1 MVVIYDHLCKARDD
15 LTAIRTSEF
24 GYCIAAAWVSVLYIT
39 TSVYFLFEYIDTGP
53 ASATPGT
60 LSVCFFV
67 VVVLAALL
75 AFAVRVFRHYV
86 YFQSTVSYSDIG
98 DEVETSVF
106 ACICKSTANLP
117 FVIDIF
123 KRDEKLYISLCDQ
136 SKIFTENKLAAV
148 VVFVA
153 SISSIVSTVAWFLAL
168 LNTNQDEIYQWS
180 FSVILTGFS
189 FLLFVLCNCITRLY
203 VVESV
208 VSLSIHMIIYSI
220 IETIPLT
227 FIKCR

>member
-1 MVVIYDHLCKARDD
+1 MVHIYDHLCKARDD
-15 LTAIRTSEF
+15 LTAIRTSEIV
-24 GYCIAAAWVSVLYIT
+24 YCISAAWVAVLYIT
-39 TSVYFLFEYIDTGP
+39 TSVYFLFEYLDTGP
-53 ASATPGT
+53 STTTPGT
-60 LSVCFFV
+60 ASILFFV
-67 VVVLAALL
+67 IVSLCVIF
-75 AFAVRVFRHYV
+75 AFCVRVFRHYV
-86 YFQSTVSYSDIG
+86 YFQSTLSYSDIG

-117 FVIDIF
+117 FVIDVF

-136 SKIFTENKLAAV
+136 SKIYTENKVVAI

-153 SISSIVSTVAWFLAL
+153 SISSIVSAVVWFLAM
-168 LNTNQDEIYQWS
+168 LNTNQEEIYQWS
-180 FSVILTGFS
+180 FSVILTAFS

-220 IETIPLT
+220 TETIPST